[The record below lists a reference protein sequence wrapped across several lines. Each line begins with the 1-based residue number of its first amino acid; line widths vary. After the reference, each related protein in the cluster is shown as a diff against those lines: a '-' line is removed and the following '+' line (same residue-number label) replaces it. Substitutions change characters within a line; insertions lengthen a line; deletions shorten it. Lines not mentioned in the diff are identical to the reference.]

1 MKILLA
7 DDHPMVREGLK
18 LLLKRL
24 DTDVFIIEAHDYPDA
39 MRSAAAHEDLSL
51 VVLDRSMP
59 GMDSHGGLRALR
71 QHIPDTPIV
80 VLSAS
85 EDPAHVWESL
95 ESGARGYIPKSCGK
109 EVMFNALRLVLSGG
123 TYLPPTLLKQHPLP
137 PSAKYAQRWTASITG
152 IEDAS
157 QSLGLTLRQLEVWAS
172 LIRGKPNKKIAQDL
186 DISEATVRTHV
197 NAIFKALGV
206 NNRTEAV
213 HVAASLGLTD
223 ELEKRFLPS

>member
-24 DTDVFIIEAHDYPDA
+24 DTDVIIIEAHDYPDA
-39 MRSAAAHEDLSL
+39 MRSALEHADLNL

-80 VLSAS
+80 VVSAS
-85 EDPAHVWESL
+85 EDPAHVWQSL

-123 TYLPPTLLKQHPLP
+123 TYLPPTLLKQPPLSA
-137 PSAKYAQRWTASITG
+137 SAKHAQKSALAASDIEVTA
-152 IEDAS
+152 
-157 QSLGLTLRQLEVWAS
+157 QSLGLTLRQLEVLAF

-213 HVAASLGLTD
+213 HVAASLGLTA

>member
-18 LLLKRL
+18 FLLKRL
-24 DTDVFIIEAHDYPDA
+24 DADVFVIEAHDYPEA
-39 MRSAAAHEDLSL
+39 MQLAAANADLDL
-51 VVLDRSMP
+51 VVLDRFMP
-59 GMDSHGGLRALR
+59 GMGGHKGLCTLH
-71 QHIPDTPIV
+71 QHIPNTPIV

-85 EDPAHVWESL
+85 EDPAHVWEAL
-95 ESGARGYIPKSCGK
+95 ESGARGYIHKSCGK
-109 EVMFNALRLVLSGG
+109 EVMLNALRLVLSGG
-123 TYLPPTLLKQHPLP
+123 AYLPPTLLKPQPLSP
-137 PSAKYAQRWTASITG
+137 VGKHAQNLTTPATDV
-152 IEDAS
+152 EDAA
-157 QSLGLTLRQLEVWAS
+157 QTLGLTLRQLEILAFLV
-172 LIRGKPNKKIAQDL
+172 RGKPNKKIALDL

-213 HVAASLGLTD
+213 HVAASQGLTK

>member
-39 MRSAAAHEDLSL
+39 MRSAAAHEDLGL

-95 ESGARGYIPKSCGK
+95 ESGARSYIP
-109 EVMFNALRLVLSGG
+109 ALLITGDTSPERLREAQTSGYYLLHKPVHPLQLRIALAKTFHQSKKTLVL
-123 TYLPPTLLKQHPLP
+123 
-137 PSAKYAQRWTASITG
+137 
-152 IEDAS
+152 
-157 QSLGLTLRQLEVWAS
+157 
-172 LIRGKPNKKIAQDL
+172 
-186 DISEATVRTHV
+186 
-197 NAIFKALGV
+197 
-206 NNRTEAV
+206 
-213 HVAASLGLTD
+213 
-223 ELEKRFLPS
+223 